1 MERAAAAA
9 AAGSGVELAIARA
22 EARMAVYAGAY
33 EAVAAATA
41 TGDVASARAWLL
53 VREFRKPTRFSRP
66 GADATLAL
74 GALAGGTTTP
84 EVALAAVRAD
94 LLDTYQAR
102 LNASLEAADQAVER
116 GFATRAA
123 SEATLAAGY
132 AGILAPAYREQ
143 RGAAA
148 AAGLDAAAQ
157 ALAAAALAGD
167 ETAYEE
173 ARASLDEALAGFRAA
188 PLSAE
193 EEERRAGQFLR
204 FLALVPVEYGRGV
217 DDGRVTLDFEV
228 QEAITFR
235 DGAAQAYADLEAA
248 LARRDAAA
256 TARIG
261 VVVDELGS
269 ALALA
274 ARGEQ
279 VADPERVEAL
289 AEEALTLA
297 DGIFPEAWKDTEAAD
312 FDVIRT
318 SLDRVE
324 GAVAAGEW
332 GKAEQAR
339 LEAYAFFEFGPEQR
353 LRGLAPELFISVE
366 GLFWYGEGDHAG
378 LAQLLAR
385 KSGPEEVKAT
395 RAALDEALADAEA
408 AVGSGPQSTFSVVTN
423 TAIIVFREG
432 LEAVLIL
439 AALTAGMAGAQ
450 RRFRRPL
457 LLGAAGALVASVAT
471 FVVAQTVLE
480 SLTRYGEKL
489 EAVVSIVAIAVLLV
503 ILNWFFHKVYWSE
516 HLAGLHGRKKTLLRG
531 AGLTAAA
538 AQVAGLAMLGFS
550 AVYREGFE
558 TVLFLQAIVLEAGV
572 GPVAEGVALGLAG
585 VAVIAVATIALQRKL
600 PHRRMLELT
609 GVLILAVLVVM
620 VGKTVQVCQVVGWL
634 PVHAVDG
641 VRLPY
646 WVGAWFGV
654 FPTWEGIAAQA
665 AAVLLVVGS
674 YVAAERLRAQRR
686 RRLLAPADLRP
697 LAREPEREHERVE
710 TPA

>member
-1 MERAAAAA
+1 M
-9 AAGSGVELAIARA
+9 
-22 EARMAVYAGAY
+22 
-33 EAVAAATA
+33 
-41 TGDVASARAWLL
+41 
-53 VREFRKPTRFSRP
+53 
-66 GADATLAL
+66 
-74 GALAGGTTTP
+74 
-84 EVALAAVRAD
+84 
-94 LLDTYQAR
+94 
-102 LNASLEAADQAVER
+102 
-116 GFATRAA
+116 
-123 SEATLAAGY
+123 
-132 AGILAPAYREQ
+132 
-143 RGAAA
+143 
-148 AAGLDAAAQ
+148 
-157 ALAAAALAGD
+157 
-167 ETAYEE
+167 
-173 ARASLDEALAGFRAA
+173 
-188 PLSAE
+188 
-193 EEERRAGQFLR
+193 
-204 FLALVPVEYGRGV
+204 
-217 DDGRVTLDFEV
+217 
-228 QEAITFR
+228 
-235 DGAAQAYADLEAA
+235 
-248 LARRDAAA
+248 
-256 TARIG
+256 
-261 VVVDELGS
+261 
-269 ALALA
+269 
-274 ARGEQ
+274 
-279 VADPERVEAL
+279 
-289 AEEALTLA
+289 
-297 DGIFPEAWKDTEAAD
+297 
-312 FDVIRT
+312 IRT

-385 KSGPEEVKAT
+385 KSAPEEVKAT

-439 AALTAGMAGAQ
+439 AALTAGMVGAQ

-457 LLGAAGALVASVAT
+457 LFGAVGALVASVAT
-471 FVVAQTVLE
+471 FVVAQTVLD

-489 EAVVSIVAIAVLLV
+489 EAVVSLVAIAVLLL
-503 ILNWFFHKVYWSE
+503 IMNWFFHKVYWSE

-538 AQVAGLAMLGFS
+538 AQLAGLAMLGFS

-620 VGKTVQVCQVVGWL
+620 VGKTVQVSQVVGWL

-646 WVGAWFGV
+646 WAGAWFGV
-654 FPTWEGIAAQA
+654 FPTWEGIAAQT

-674 YVAAERLRAQRR
+674 YFAAERLRAQRR